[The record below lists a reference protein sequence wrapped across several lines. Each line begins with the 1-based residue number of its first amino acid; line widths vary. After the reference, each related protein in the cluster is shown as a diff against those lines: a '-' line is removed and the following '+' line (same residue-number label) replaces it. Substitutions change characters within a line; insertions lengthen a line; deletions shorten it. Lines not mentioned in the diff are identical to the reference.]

1 MFGNVFEHGFPTS
14 ERIWSLKGK
23 VEPYYNEN
31 DDGTL
36 KIRVCQECFGTFA
49 QAPIC
54 PYCGAEYKVT
64 PVEIQ
69 NFKEIELKKVEEAK
83 AARMQKYRETIAKK
97 VKDFKGP
104 KDAKNYMEL
113 VEWCRYKGYKPAYA
127 FILNK
132 NLKLGFKVGK

>member
-1 MFGNVFEHGFPTS
+1 MPTAD
-14 ERIWSLKGK
+14 RIWSLTEKTK
-23 VEPYYNEN
+23 DYINEN

-36 KIRVCQECFGTFA
+36 KIRVCQECFGTFKT
-49 QAPIC
+49 APIC

-64 PVEIQ
+64 PIEIQ
-69 NFKEIELKKVEEAK
+69 NFKEIELRKIEEAK
-83 AARMQKYRETIAKK
+83 AARMQKYRETIQKK

-113 VEWCRYKGYKPAYA
+113 LEWCKYKGYKPSYA
-127 FILNK
+127 WVLNQ